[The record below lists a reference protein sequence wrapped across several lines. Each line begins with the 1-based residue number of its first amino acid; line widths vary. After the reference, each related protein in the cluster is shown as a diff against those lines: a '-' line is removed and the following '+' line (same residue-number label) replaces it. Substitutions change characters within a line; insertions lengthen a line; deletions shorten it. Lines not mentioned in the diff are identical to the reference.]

1 MNCMNCMNFCHA
13 CLEGTSR
20 QFRSIFPYAMLRR
33 QRLGAMVVPP
43 TTGPRRPGAQKPGPD
58 VAMGLD
64 LVVRVH
70 VFFFAEK
77 KGRIQRHFN

>member
-1 MNCMNCMNFCHA
+1 
-13 CLEGTSR
+13 
-20 QFRSIFPYAMLRR
+20 MLRR

-70 VFFFAEK
+70 GFFFLRRK
-77 KGRIQRHFN
+77 KDVFKDISIEL